1 MTRRFAAFLLLL
13 LLLVSVGP
21 FGRAAFD
28 KSACC
33 CPDDAVAC
41 PMHSDS
47 CSMKSGCESRSDA
60 DAAPLVVFSLPPE
73 AFRLTLASAEKPEF
87 ELTVSTLS
95 RAFPVPDPPPRG

>member
-1 MTRRFAAFLLLL
+1 MTRQFAAFLLLL

-47 CSMKSGCESRSDA
+47 CSMKSGCESRSVA
-60 DAAPLVVFSLPPE
+60 DSAPLVVFSLPAE
-73 AFRLTLASAEKPEF
+73 TSHLTLPSSQRLEF
-87 ELTVSTLS
+87 QLTVSTLS